1 MKIMQMT
8 SQVSVS
14 DQINV
19 DDVQTLLGE
28 GVELLVCNRPDGED
42 SDQTPYAMIQNE
54 AEKLGLE
61 TDSIA
66 FSSYR
71 IQPESRDAFIKLI
84 RTRKRIHLY
93 CRSGSRS
100 ERLWREAN
108 AIVGGE
114 IQYNKA
120 HQSV

>member
-1 MKIMQMT
+1 MQMT

-14 DQINV
+14 DQIDVN
-19 DDVQTLLGE
+19 DVQTLIDE

-42 SDQTPYAMIQNE
+42 NDQTPYAMIQKE

-71 IQPESRDAFIKLI
+71 IQAENRDAFIKLI

-114 IQYNKA
+114 VQYIKA
-120 HQSV
+120 HESA

>member
-14 DQINV
+14 DQIDV
-19 DDVQTLLGE
+19 DDVKILLDE
-28 GVELLVCNRPDGED
+28 GIELLVCNRPDGED
-42 SDQTPYAMIQNE
+42 DDQTPYATIQEE
-54 AEKLGLE
+54 ANKLGLE

-66 FSSYR
+66 FSSYQ
-71 IQPESRDAFIKLI
+71 IQPESRDEFIKLI

-114 IQYNKA
+114 MQYNKA
-120 HQSV
+120 HQD

>member
-1 MKIMQMT
+1 MQMT

-14 DQINV
+14 DQIDV
-19 DDVQTLLGE
+19 DDVKTLLDE
-28 GVELLVCNRPDGED
+28 GIELLVCNRPDGED
-42 SDQTPYAMIQNE
+42 DDQTPYATIQEE
-54 AEKLGLE
+54 ANKLGLE

-66 FSSYR
+66 FSSYQ
-71 IQPESRDAFIKLI
+71 IQPESRDEFIKLI

-114 IQYNKA
+114 MQYNKA
-120 HQSV
+120 HQD

>member
-14 DQINV
+14 DQIDV
-19 DDVQTLLGE
+19 DDVQALIDE

-42 SDQTPYAMIQNE
+42 GEQTPYTTIQEE
-54 AEKLGLE
+54 AKRLGLE
-61 TDSIA
+61 VKSIA
-66 FSSYR
+66 FSSYQ
-71 IQPESRDAFIKLI
+71 IQPENRDEFIQLI

-108 AIVGGE
+108 AVVGGE
-114 IQYNKA
+114 IQYIKA
-120 HQSV
+120 HQG

>member
-1 MKIMQMT
+1 MQMT

-14 DQINV
+14 DQVNV
-19 DDVQTLLGE
+19 DDVQTLLDE

-42 SDQTPYAMIQNE
+42 DDQTPFSVIKEE
-54 AEKLGLE
+54 AEKIGLE
-61 TDSIA
+61 ADAIA
-66 FSSYR
+66 FSSYQ
-71 IQPESRDAFIKLI
+71 IQPENRDEFIKLI

-120 HQSV
+120 HQD

>member
-1 MKIMQMT
+1 MKIVQMT

-19 DDVQTLLGE
+19 DDVQILVNE

-42 SDQTPYAMIQNE
+42 EGQTPYSVIQNE

-61 TDSIA
+61 TSAIA
-66 FSSYR
+66 FSSYQ
-71 IQPESRDAFIKLI
+71 IQPESRDEFIKLI

-114 IQYNKA
+114 IQYNKEN
-120 HQSV
+120 QN